1 MKYEFVC
8 SNCDVD
14 VTEEAS
20 INEPKP
26 QPFCQRCGYRMTP
39 VWGSPTINLKGSG
52 WGKDNQ

>member
-8 SNCDVD
+8 SNCDRE

-26 QPFCQRCGYRMTP
+26 EPFCQRCGYRMTP
-39 VWGSPTINLKGSG
+39 VFGSPIINLKGSG
-52 WGKDNQ
+52 WGKEK